1 MWSQDVEAHGH
12 HMLKW
17 QNVSGLSS
25 FVDHVAGG
33 AGCGQSLTH
42 KARRKLIWR
51 VRGRPLPN
59 LAAELGSV
67 EPAWPTF
74 ACTSSSLAYAALT

>member
-25 FVDHVAGG
+25 LLDILLRTDALQV
-33 AGCGQSLTH
+33 QKMH
-42 KARRKLIWR
+42 KIADTLLFFL
-51 VRGRPLPN
+51 VN
-59 LAAELGSV
+59 F
-67 EPAWPTF
+67 TF
-74 ACTSSSLAYAALT
+74 TIG